1 MIKVLIVD
9 DEEWIRMGLREQVD
23 WSMLGLEITGEAQN
37 GAVAL
42 ELIEKGQPQIVITDI
57 RMPKV
62 DGLALMEKI
71 HNSYPNI
78 LIIVISG
85 YSEFEYARKAISF
98 NAFDYILKPIEESE
112 LERIL
117 IKAVQKLKE
126 NENRESA
133 VVSLKAELNG
143 SSRLLRDRLLTN
155 LVTGNEYD
163 GIEASRYLKETCGGF
178 QWPRMAVMAFK
189 AANFEEIAAA
199 VYEKDAQ
206 LAGFALMNVIGELLG
221 GNEAS
226 VLFGNDSCRNELILI
241 RGFST
246 DEYRSIMEETY
257 ELCEAIIAIVR
268 KYLGFE
274 LYIGIGGEFTS
285 LKDAPRSYAQAVE
298 AVGNAGLLPDTRI
311 IHIDE
316 VSSRNEYFIY
326 PDDKEK
332 ALLYYIESGYRIQA
346 ADLIDGLFRKME
358 ESRTAIPQSIRNTVL
373 ELTLGIGKMLKSYNC
388 FLEELLQ
395 ERNIPDRIMNGLFT
409 TAELKQWFLTAAMKA
424 LDEIAAHK
432 KTGSKKMV
440 DAVAEYL
447 DGHYGTEVNLNT
459 VSEHFFINPAYLS
472 RIFKITMGRN
482 FNDYL
487 SKRRMEAAAELLK
500 QENLRM
506 ADISEMAGYENVNYF
521 LKKFKEHFSCTPTEY
536 RKKDG
541 VEKV

>member
-9 DEEWIRMGLREQVD
+9 DEEWIRLGLREQVD

-42 ELIEKGQPQIVITDI
+42 ELIEKEQPQIVITDI

-62 DGLALMEKI
+62 DGLTLMENI

-98 NAFDYILKPIEESE
+98 SAFDYILKPIEEAE

-117 IKAVQKLKE
+117 VKAVQKLKE
-126 NENRESA
+126 NASRESA
-133 VVSLKAELNG
+133 VISLKAELNS

-155 LVTGNEYD
+155 LVTGNESD
-163 GIEASRYLKETCGGF
+163 CIEASRYVKETCGGF
-178 QWPRMAVMAFK
+178 RWPRMVVMAFK
-189 AANFEEIAAA
+189 PANFEKITEVI
-199 VYEKDAQ
+199 YEKDAQ

-226 VLFGNDSCRNELILI
+226 VLFRNDSRRNELILI
-241 RGFST
+241 RGFNT
-246 DEYRSIMEETY
+246 DEYRSIVEETY
-257 ELCEAIIAIVR
+257 ELCEDIITTVR
-268 KYLGFE
+268 KYIGFE
-274 LYIGIGGEFTS
+274 LYIGIGGEFTN

-298 AVGNAGLLPDTRI
+298 AAGNAGLLPDARI

-332 ALLYYIESGYRIQA
+332 ALLYYIESGYKIQA

-358 ESRTAIPQSIRNTVL
+358 ESRTAIPQSIRSTVL
-373 ELTLGIGKMLKSYNC
+373 ELALGIGKMLKNYNC

-409 TAELKQWFLTAAMKA
+409 STELKQWFLAAAMKA

-432 KTGSKKMV
+432 KTGTKKMV
-440 DAVAEYL
+440 DVIAEYM
-447 DGHYGTEVNLNT
+447 DGHYGAEVNLNT

-472 RIFKITMGRN
+472 RIFKSTMGRN

-487 SKRRMEAAAELLK
+487 SKRRMEAAVELLK

-506 ADISEMAGYENVNYF
+506 ADISEMVGYENVNYF
-521 LKKFKEHFSCTPTEY
+521 LKKFKEYFSCTPTEY
-536 RKKDG
+536 RKKDR
-541 VEKV
+541 